1 MICRNLKQG
10 NQLDV
15 AGLNQ
20 ITVVLDRSETQLSEA
35 ALNCW
40 RPGLDGP
47 PHKHERKE
55 QIFYILAGEGSVRI
69 GEELFPAQRGDL
81 FYVPANVIHQT
92 INKGEISLDYFLFNA
107 FLDFD
112 KEGHASFAE
121 HVDKMKSQRLL
132 QAQTQRA
139 DAGSLDSLDFSKSKG
154 KRFQDILAPKF
165 KSARDFSETTLLP
178 QQNMGRC
185 EVAVFSLGDG
195 KSYSFKSDNTR
206 EETLY
211 LLAGSG
217 AITMEVETTS
227 EMTPIE
233 QDQVVFIPGG
243 AKWTAKTGDEGL
255 TCLVL
260 RTVLKS

>member
-1 MICRNLKQG
+1 MICHNLKQG

-55 QIFYILAGEGSVRI
+55 QIFYILAGEGAVRI
-69 GEELFPAQRGDL
+69 GEELFPARQHDL

-92 INKGEISLDYFLFNA
+92 INQGKASLDYFLFNA

-139 DAGSLDSLDFSKSKG
+139 DAGSSEPLDFSKAKG
-154 KRFQDILAPKF
+154 KCFQDVSVAKF
-165 KSARDFSETTLLP
+165 KPTGDFSETTLLP
-178 QQNMGRC
+178 RQNSGRC
-185 EVAVFSLGDG
+185 EVAVFSWAAG
-195 KSYSFKSDNTR
+195 KSHSFKSDNTR

-211 LLAGSG
+211 VLAGSG
-217 AITMEVETTS
+217 LVTTENETTS
-227 EMTPIE
+227 VERG
-233 QDQVVFIPGG
+233 QVIFISGG
-243 AKWTAKTGDEGL
+243 VKWSAKADAEGL
-255 TCLVL
+255 ICLIL
-260 RTVLKS
+260 STVLET